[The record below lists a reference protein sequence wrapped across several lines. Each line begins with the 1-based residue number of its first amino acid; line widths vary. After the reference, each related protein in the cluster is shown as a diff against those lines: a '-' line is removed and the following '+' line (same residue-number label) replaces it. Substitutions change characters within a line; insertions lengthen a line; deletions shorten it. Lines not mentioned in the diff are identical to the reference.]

1 MAVASINNKFKYL
14 LFTFINGKLFFYK
27 NVLLFFTYYLFIFTS
42 FFTITHTSYLLF
54 ISIIYYLLF
63 FIFKKKLPWKSDLFQ
78 NMRISSVFKFDAQWD
93 HGWFS
98 LGDFHLWWKLRS
110 RFSWWFSLR
119 NRLKI
124 DVDFQLMGENCPTL
138 VLTTN
143 QCWVVFFFQRK
154 NHWVRTFPLQSTKFL
169 YKIKSVKEFDGFTK
183 V

>member
-1 MAVASINNKFKYL
+1 MVSFFFIKMYSYFLRTIYL
-14 LFTFINGKLFFYK
+14 F
-27 NVLLFFTYYLFIFTS
+27 LLVFLLLLILLTYYLLVS
-42 FFTITHTSYLLF
+42 F
-54 ISIIYYLLF
+54 IIYYLL
-63 FIFKKKLPWKSDLFQ
+63 FKKKLPWKSDLFQ